1 MAMEDN
7 EFNEF
12 ESAIPGQSLV
22 SGELGSVPFETPADY
37 SDPDEYYMFLYEK
50 FVNEEE
56 NAINTV
62 RLLEMGITADAIVDG
77 VLMNAFMMGQISADL
92 GVIMKEPLTDLIL
105 LIGQEA
111 DIQVARRNEAEDTQ
125 RQTQVDLV
133 LATLAEG
140 EEGEEGMAM
149 EGTID
154 EDMMEEP
161 SGMMAPPYGMDSM
174 MPMDD
179 DMMAMDIEDD
189 PQEEEEEPT
198 TLMMG

>member
-140 EEGEEGMAM
+140 EEGEEGMAL
-149 EGTID
+149 D
-154 EDMMEEP
+154 DDMMEEP
-161 SGMMAPPYGMDSM
+161 SGMMAPPDGMDSM
-174 MPMDD
+174 MPIDD
-179 DMMAMDIEDD
+179 DMMAETQE
-189 PQEEEEEPT
+189 PVLEEEEEEEPT

>member
-149 EGTID
+149 D

-161 SGMMAPPYGMDSM
+161 SGMMAPPDGMDSM

-179 DMMAMDIEDD
+179 DMMAETQEPVIE
-189 PQEEEEEPT
+189 EEEEEPT

>member
-140 EEGEEGMAM
+140 EEGEEV
-149 EGTID
+149 E
-154 EDMMEEP
+154 
-161 SGMMAPPYGMDSM
+161 
-174 MPMDD
+174 
-179 DMMAMDIEDD
+179 
-189 PQEEEEEPT
+189 
-198 TLMMG
+198 L

>member
-92 GVIMKEPLTDLIL
+92 GGIMKEPLTDLIL

-149 EGTID
+149 D

-161 SGMMAPPYGMDSM
+161 SGMMAPPDGMDSM

-179 DMMAMDIEDD
+179 DMMAETQEPVIE
-189 PQEEEEEPT
+189 EEEEEPT

>member
-7 EFNEF
+7 EYNEF

-92 GVIMKEPLTDLIL
+92 GGIMKEPLTDLIL

-149 EGTID
+149 D

-161 SGMMAPPYGMDSM
+161 SGMMAPPDGMDSM

-179 DMMAMDIEDD
+179 DMMAETQEPVIE
-189 PQEEEEEPT
+189 EEEEEPT

>member
-37 SDPDEYYMFLYEK
+37 SDPDEYYMFLYQK

-140 EEGEEGMAM
+140 EEGEEGMAL
-149 EGTID
+149 D
-154 EDMMEEP
+154 DDMMEEP
-161 SGMMAPPYGMDSM
+161 SGIMAPPDGMDSM
-174 MPMDD
+174 MPIDD
-179 DMMAMDIEDD
+179 DMMAETQEPVIEEE
-189 PQEEEEEPT
+189 EEEEEPT

>member
-149 EGTID
+149 D

-161 SGMMAPPYGMDSM
+161 SGMMAPPDGMDSM
-174 MPMDD
+174 MPIDD
-179 DMMAMDIEDD
+179 DMMAETQE
-189 PQEEEEEPT
+189 PVLEEEEEEEPT

>member
-140 EEGEEGMAM
+140 EEGEEGMAL
-149 EGTID
+149 D
-154 EDMMEEP
+154 DDMMEEP
-161 SGMMAPPYGMDSM
+161 SGMMAPPDGMDSM
-174 MPMDD
+174 MPIDD
-179 DMMAMDIEDD
+179 DMMAETQEPVIEEE
-189 PQEEEEEPT
+189 EEEEEPT

>member
-37 SDPDEYYMFLYEK
+37 SDPDEYYMFLYQK

-149 EGTID
+149 D

-161 SGMMAPPYGMDSM
+161 SGMMAPPDGMDSM

-179 DMMAMDIEDD
+179 DMMAETQEPVIEE
-189 PQEEEEEPT
+189 EEEEEPT

>member
-140 EEGEEGMAM
+140 EEGEEGMAL
-149 EGTID
+149 D
-154 EDMMEEP
+154 DDMMEEP
-161 SGMMAPPYGMDSM
+161 SGMMAPPDGMDSM

-179 DMMAMDIEDD
+179 DMMAETQEPVIEE
-189 PQEEEEEPT
+189 EEEEEPT

>member
-149 EGTID
+149 D

-161 SGMMAPPYGMDSM
+161 SGMLATPDGMDSM

-179 DMMAMDIEDD
+179 DMMAETQEPVIEE
-189 PQEEEEEPT
+189 EEEEEPT

>member
-22 SGELGSVPFETPADY
+22 SGELGSVPYETPADY
-37 SDPDEYYMFLYEK
+37 SDHDEYYMFLYEK

-149 EGTID
+149 D

-161 SGMMAPPYGMDSM
+161 SGMMAPPDCMDSM

-179 DMMAMDIEDD
+179 DMMAETQEPVIEE
-189 PQEEEEEPT
+189 EEEEEPT

>member
-56 NAINTV
+56 NEINTV

-149 EGTID
+149 D

-161 SGMMAPPYGMDSM
+161 SGMMAPPDGMDSM

-179 DMMAMDIEDD
+179 DMMAETQE
-189 PQEEEEEPT
+189 PVLEEEEEEEPT

>member
-1 MAMEDN
+1 MEDN

-140 EEGEEGMAM
+140 EEGEEGMAL
-149 EGTID
+149 D
-154 EDMMEEP
+154 DDMMEEP
-161 SGMMAPPYGMDSM
+161 SGMMAPPDGMDSM
-174 MPMDD
+174 MPIDD
-179 DMMAMDIEDD
+179 DMMAETQE
-189 PQEEEEEPT
+189 PVLEEEEEEEPT

>member
-50 FVNEEE
+50 VVNEEE

-161 SGMMAPPYGMDSM
+161 SGMMAPPDGMDSM

-189 PQEEEEEPT
+189 PQEEEEPT

>member
-149 EGTID
+149 D

-161 SGMMAPPYGMDSM
+161 SGMMAPPDGMDSM

-179 DMMAMDIEDD
+179 DMMAETQEPVIEE
-189 PQEEEEEPT
+189 EEEEEPT

>member
-140 EEGEEGMAM
+140 EEGEEGMAL
-149 EGTID
+149 D
-154 EDMMEEP
+154 DDMMEEP
-161 SGMMAPPYGMDSM
+161 SGMMAPPDGMDSM
-174 MPMDD
+174 MPIDD
-179 DMMAMDIEDD
+179 DMMAETQEPVIEE
-189 PQEEEEEPT
+189 EEEEEPT

>member
-1 MAMEDN
+1 
-7 EFNEF
+7 
-12 ESAIPGQSLV
+12 
-22 SGELGSVPFETPADY
+22 
-37 SDPDEYYMFLYEK
+37 
-50 FVNEEE
+50 
-56 NAINTV
+56 
-62 RLLEMGITADAIVDG
+62 MGITADAIVDG
-77 VLMNAFMMGQISADL
+77 VLMNAFMMGQISAAL

-149 EGTID
+149 D
-154 EDMMEEP
+154 EEMMEEP
-161 SGMMAPPYGMDSM
+161 SGMMAPPDGMDSM

-179 DMMAMDIEDD
+179 DMMAETQEPVIDE
-189 PQEEEEEPT
+189 EEEEEPT

>member
-149 EGTID
+149 D

-161 SGMMAPPYGMDSM
+161 SGMMAPPDGMDSM

-179 DMMAMDIEDD
+179 DMMAETQE
-189 PQEEEEEPT
+189 PVLEEEEEEEPT